1 MDIELK
7 QNDTIGLKQNDTI
20 LEEGSLNV
28 EKFWVEKQLPK
39 EIDTL
44 PYEILT
50 EREKQIIDKYHRG
63 ETLTQEEIDI
73 IKKSR
78 SGYQKEL
85 KKYDVNKIIESHE
98 ILEENLGT
106 EQELLDMVFNKEKPV
121 IKIMLPINGEEKL
134 FKFTVKPLEDSRA
147 VKLLEQH
154 LEIFKD
160 LSQEERIIYNKGN
173 AGEKLNPKEEAIL
186 QHINEKINEN
196 ASISR
201 MEGITDLLAGQL
213 EEPVS
218 LTYEE
223 KLKFWGNFNFM
234 LRMGLYA
241 QVMKKLGLDEDFND
255 RLFPD

>member
-1 MDIELK
+1 MELE
-7 QNDTIGLKQNDTI
+7 NNNRI
-20 LEEGSLNV
+20 LEEGSVNV

-39 EIDTL
+39 EIETL

-50 EREKQIIDKYHRG
+50 EREKEIIDKYHRG
-63 ETLTQEEIDI
+63 EELTQDEINI

-78 SGYQKEL
+78 SGYQNEL
-85 KKYDVNKIIESHE
+85 KKYDVNKIIQSHE

-106 EQELLDMVFNKEKPV
+106 EQELLDLVFNKEKPV
-121 IKIMLPINGEEKL
+121 IKMLLPINGEEKL
-134 FKFTVKPLEDSRA
+134 FKFTVKPLDDSRA

-154 LEIFKD
+154 VDIFKD

-186 QHINEKINEN
+186 KHINEKINEN

-201 MEGITDLLAGQL
+201 LEGITDLLAAQL

-218 LTYEE
+218 LTYEQ
-223 KLKFWGNFNFM
+223 KLEFWGNFNFM

-241 QVMKKLGLDEDFND
+241 QVMKKLGLDEEFND